1 MAFAHLHVHTE
12 YSLLD
17 GMSNIP
23 ELVQRAKDQGMTA
36 LGITDHGALYG
47 AVGFYSAC
55 LEAGIKPVI
64 GCELYVAPGARTDKR
79 PGDKSPFHLTVLAQ
93 NNTGYRNLIQLVSKA
108 HLEGFY
114 YKPRVDKELLAQHAD
129 GLIVLSG
136 CPSAELS
143 VLLMGGNTKE
153 ADELARWYRDTFPA
167 FYLEIQRHENLEF
180 QDGLNAGLLG
190 MGERLDL
197 PLVATNDLHYVKP
210 TDATLHDV
218 LLCIGTNSNV
228 DDANRFRFSDS
239 SYYLKTPEEMAE
251 LFADLPEA
259 LANTATIADSTD
271 VTLDFSTLH
280 LPQFAT
286 PEGEDAEGY
295 LRRICWAGFESRYP
309 DGGTEPQKQ
318 RLEYELDVIE
328 TTQYPNYFLVV
339 ADIADFARR
348 NEIVFGVRGSAASS
362 LALYCLGVTDI
373 DPLEYN
379 LVFERFLN
387 VERKE
392 MPDIDMDFQDDR
404 RDEAIRYV
412 TEKYG
417 RDHVAQIITFG
428 TLGAKAAIRD
438 SGRAL
443 GMAYA
448 DVDRIARLVPT
459 RVGMTLQTALAESP
473 EMQEAHEGDPALRKL
488 IDTAFGLEGVVRHVS
503 THAAGVVIS
512 SDPLTDH
519 VPLQRPTKG
528 DDQSVAMTQYAMEP
542 VAKLGLLKMD
552 FLGLINYSIL
562 DNARRL
568 VRERH
573 GVDLKLNEIPF
584 DDAKTYELLASGET
598 TAIFQLESPGM
609 RRYVK
614 DLRPSNLG
622 ELAAMVALYRP
633 GPMEHISR
641 YIDSKHGRVPISYP
655 HPALEEILKET
666 YGVIVYQD
674 QVLHILRLF
683 GGYTL
688 GEADIVRKAMGKK
701 IASLMQQERQKF
713 IAGAKERGYGE
724 EIAGEVFDL
733 MEPFAGYAF
742 NKAHSVSYAVIAYWT
757 AYFKANYPVEF
768 MRCVLNA
775 ADGNAERVAAAVTEC
790 IRIGIPV
797 LPPEVSRSEVAFSID
812 TADDGRTGIRFG
824 LASVKNVGPSAV
836 ADLVAERTANGAF
849 ASLEEFARR
858 AGGEAGNRRVL
869 ESLIRAG
876 ALDAFAHRGR
886 LLATLD
892 QLTQVIG
899 REAQLKDSGQSTMF
913 DLFGAS
919 VPTPLA
925 QIELIDAAQPP
936 ERERAQWER
945 ELLGVSLSA
954 RPLDAKH
961 APADA
966 ILSKEQLEAEPDNR
980 KVLLVG
986 QVASV
991 RVQTDKQGRRI
1002 AFVALEIFDGSRV
1015 DVAVWSATYER
1026 TSQIWEEGAAIRMS
1040 GPVRRR
1046 NGELSVHCD
1055 EASVYEI
1062 PAGDEDDAGGAEA
1075 GPALTSLEAAT
1086 PRAQEWP
1093 PQPAAPQAPEPPAPE
1108 ATPPVLSTAPKAPA
1122 PIPAAPAKAP
1132 TPAPAANAATPAVN
1146 GHGPTR
1152 SRRKLLV
1159 NMTETE
1165 RPQEDTHLLRTVME
1179 TLLDYP
1185 GTDGV
1190 DLLIWSEGKRW
1201 RLEMPIVTTGYCDE
1215 LAARLDEILGRDAIT
1230 IEETPVPTGV

>member
-17 GMSNIP
+17 GLSRIP
-23 ELVQRAKDQGMTA
+23 ELVQRAKDLGMSA
-36 LGITDHGALYG
+36 LGMTDHGALYG

-55 LEAGIKPVI
+55 VEAGIKPVI
-64 GCELYVAPGARTDKR
+64 GCELYVASGSRTER
-79 PGDKSPFHLTVLAQ
+79 RVGDKSPSHLTVLAR
-93 NNTGYRNLIQLVSKA
+93 NNTGYKNLIQLVSKA

-143 VLLMGGNTKE
+143 VLLMDGNTE
-153 ADELARWYRDTFPA
+153 AADELARWYRDTFEA
-167 FYLEIQRHENLEF
+167 FYLEIQRHENLDF

-190 MGERLDL
+190 MAERLDL
-197 PLVATNDLHYVKP
+197 PLVATNDLHYVKS
-210 TDATLHDV
+210 TDAALHDV
-218 LLCIGTNSNV
+218 LLCIGTNASVN
-228 DDANRFRFSDS
+228 DENRFRFSDS
-239 SYYLKTPEEMAE
+239 SYYLKTQEEMAE

-259 LANTATIADSTD
+259 LANTAVIADSTD
-271 VTLDFSTLH
+271 VTLDFSSLH
-280 LPQFAT
+280 LPQYPT
-286 PEGEDAEGY
+286 PDGEDAEPY
-295 LRRICWAGFESRYP
+295 LRRLCWAGFEARYP
-309 DGGTEPQKQ
+309 DGGTDAQKQ

-328 TTQYPNYFLVV
+328 TTRYPNYFLVV

-348 NEIVFGVRGSAASS
+348 SEIVFGVRGSAASS
-362 LALYCLGVTDI
+362 LALYCLGVTEI
-373 DPLEYN
+373 DPLEYD

-412 TEKYG
+412 VEKYG

-459 RVGMTLQTALAESP
+459 RVGMTLETAMAESQ
-473 EMQEAHEGDPALRKL
+473 EMQEAHAGDETLRKL
-488 IDTAFGLEGVVRHVS
+488 IDTAFGLEGVVRHAS

-528 DDQSVAMTQYAMEP
+528 DEDGVAMTQYAMEP

-568 VRERH
+568 VRDRH
-573 GVDLKLNEIPF
+573 GVDLKLSEIPF

-598 TAIFQLESPGM
+598 TALFQLESPGM
-609 RRYVK
+609 RRYIK
-614 DLRPSNLG
+614 DLRPESLG

-633 GPMEHISR
+633 GPMEHIST
-641 YIDSKHGRVPISYP
+641 YIDSKHGRVPIRYP
-655 HPALEEILKET
+655 HPALEDILKET
-666 YGVIVYQD
+666 FGVIVYQD
-674 QVLHILRLF
+674 QVLHIMRLF
-683 GGYTL
+683 AGYSL
-688 GEADIVRKAMGKK
+688 GEADVVRKAMGKK
-701 IASLMQQERQKF
+701 IASLMQQEREKF
-713 IAGAKERGYGE
+713 IAGADTQGYGE
-724 EIAGEVFDL
+724 QIAGEIFDL
-733 MEPFAGYAF
+733 IEPFAGYAF
-742 NKAHSVSYAVIAYWT
+742 NKAHSVSYAVVAYWT

-775 ADGNAERVAAAVTEC
+775 AEGNADRVAAAVFEC
-790 IRIGIPV
+790 KRIDIPV
-797 LPPEVSRSEVAFSID
+797 LPPDVSRSEVAFSID
-812 TADDGRTGIRFG
+812 VADDGRTAIRFG
-824 LASVKNVGPSAV
+824 LASVKNVGAAAV
-836 ADLVAERTANGAF
+836 EELVAERTASGAF

-858 AGGEAGNRRVL
+858 AGAEAANRRVL

-876 ALDAFAHRGR
+876 ALDGFAHRGR

-892 QLTQVIG
+892 QLMQVIG
-899 REAQLKDSGQSTMF
+899 REARLKDSGQSTMF
-913 DLFGAS
+913 DMFGDS

-925 QIELIDAAQPP
+925 QIELIDAPEPA
-936 ERERAQWER
+936 ERERALWER
-945 ELLGVSLSA
+945 ELLGVPLSS
-954 RPLDAKH
+954 RPLDPKY
-961 APADA
+961 APAEA
-966 ILSKEQLEAEPDNR
+966 ILSKEQLEAEQENH
-980 KVLLVG
+980 KVMLVG
-986 QVASV
+986 QVSSV
-991 RVQTDKQGRRI
+991 RLQLDKQGRRI
-1002 AFVALEIFDGSRV
+1002 AFVSLEIFDGSRV
-1015 DVAVWSATYER
+1015 DVAVWSSAYER
-1026 TSQIWEEGAAIRMS
+1026 TAELWVEGATVQLR

-1046 NGELSVHCD
+1046 NDEVSVHCD
-1055 EASVYEI
+1055 EASLYEI
-1062 PAGDEDDAGGAEA
+1062 PAGDEGVE
-1075 GPALTSLEAAT
+1075 
-1086 PRAQEWP
+1086 
-1093 PQPAAPQAPEPPAPE
+1093 PAASPAPE
-1108 ATPPVLSTAPKAPA
+1108 LAPRAREWEPEPKAPA
-1122 PIPAAPAKAP
+1122 APEQ
-1132 TPAPAANAATPAVN
+1132 PAPAAVPAPAATLTGNGARVDRAPAAPPRVN
-1146 GHGPTR
+1146 GQGPTPP
-1152 SRRKLLV
+1152 RRKLLV
-1159 NMTETE
+1159 NLTETE

-1179 TLLDYP
+1179 ALLDYP

-1201 RLEMPIVTTGYCDE
+1201 RLEMPIVTTGYCDD
-1215 LAARLDEILGRDAIT
+1215 LAARLEEILGHDAVT
-1230 IEETPVPTGV
+1230 IEETPVPAGA

>member
-17 GMSNIP
+17 GLSGIP
-23 ELVQRAKDQGMTA
+23 ELVQRAKDLGMTA
-36 LGITDHGALYG
+36 LGMTDHGALYG
-47 AVGFYSAC
+47 AVSFYSAC
-55 LEAGIKPVI
+55 IEAGIKPVI
-64 GCELYVAPGARTDKR
+64 GCELYVASGSRTER
-79 PGDKSPFHLTVLAQ
+79 RVGDKSPSHLTVLAQ

-143 VLLMGGNTKE
+143 VLLMDGSTE
-153 ADELARWYRDTFPA
+153 AADELARWYRDTFGA
-167 FYLEIQRHENLEF
+167 FYLEIQRHENLDF

-190 MGERLDL
+190 MAERLDL

-210 TDATLHDV
+210 TDAQLHDV
-218 LLCIGTNSNV
+218 LLCIGTNASV
-228 DDANRFRFSDS
+228 GDANRFRFSDS

-259 LANTATIADSTD
+259 LANTAVIADSTD
-271 VTLDFSTLH
+271 VTLDFSALH
-280 LPQFAT
+280 LPQYPT
-286 PEGEDAEGY
+286 PDGEDAEPY
-295 LRRICWAGFESRYP
+295 LRRLCWAGFDARYP
-309 DGGTEPQKQ
+309 DGGTDAQKQ
-318 RLEYELDVIE
+318 RLEYELDVIN
-328 TTQYPNYFLVV
+328 TTRYPNYFLVV

-348 NEIVFGVRGSAASS
+348 SEIVFGVRGSAASS

-373 DPLEYN
+373 DPLEYD

-412 TEKYG
+412 VEKYG

-459 RVGMTLQTALAESP
+459 RVGMTLEAAMAESQ
-473 EMQEAHEGDPALRKL
+473 EMREAHEGDETLRKL
-488 IDTAFGLEGVVRHVS
+488 IDTAFGLEGVVRHAS

-528 DDQSVAMTQYAMEP
+528 GDDGVAMTQYAMEP

-573 GVDLKLNEIPF
+573 GVDLKLSEIPF
-584 DDAKTYELLASGET
+584 DDKKTYELLASGET

-609 RRYVK
+609 RRYIK
-614 DLRPSNLG
+614 DLRPSSLG

-655 HPALEEILKET
+655 HPALEDILKET
-666 YGVIVYQD
+666 FGVIVYQD
-674 QVLHILRLF
+674 QVLHIMRRF
-683 GGYTL
+683 AGYSL
-688 GEADIVRKAMGKK
+688 GEADVVRKAMGKK
-701 IASLMQQERQKF
+701 IASLMQQEREKF
-713 IAGAKERGYGE
+713 IAGADTQGYGE
-724 EIAGEVFDL
+724 QIAGEIFDL
-733 MEPFAGYAF
+733 IEPFAGYAF
-742 NKAHSVSYAVIAYWT
+742 NKAHSVSYAVVAYWT

-775 ADGNAERVAAAVTEC
+775 AEGNADRVAAAVFEC
-790 IRIGIPV
+790 NRIDIPV
-797 LPPEVSRSEVAFSID
+797 LPPDVSRSEVGFSID
-812 TADDGRTGIRFG
+812 VADDGRTAIRFG
-824 LASVKNVGPSAV
+824 LASVKNVGQAAV
-836 ADLVAERTANGAF
+836 EELVAERTASGAF

-858 AGGEAGNRRVL
+858 AGAEAANRRVL

-876 ALDAFAHRGR
+876 ALDGFAHRGR

-892 QLTQVIG
+892 QLMQVIG
-899 REAQLKDSGQSTMF
+899 REARLKDSGQSTMF
-913 DLFGAS
+913 DMFGDS
-919 VPTPLA
+919 V
-925 QIELIDAAQPP
+925 
-936 ERERAQWER
+936 
-945 ELLGVSLSA
+945 
-954 RPLDAKH
+954 
-961 APADA
+961 
-966 ILSKEQLEAEPDNR
+966 
-980 KVLLVG
+980 
-986 QVASV
+986 
-991 RVQTDKQGRRI
+991 
-1002 AFVALEIFDGSRV
+1002 
-1015 DVAVWSATYER
+1015 
-1026 TSQIWEEGAAIRMS
+1026 
-1040 GPVRRR
+1040 
-1046 NGELSVHCD
+1046 
-1055 EASVYEI
+1055 
-1062 PAGDEDDAGGAEA
+1062 
-1075 GPALTSLEAAT
+1075 
-1086 PRAQEWP
+1086 
-1093 PQPAAPQAPEPPAPE
+1093 
-1108 ATPPVLSTAPKAPA
+1108 
-1122 PIPAAPAKAP
+1122 
-1132 TPAPAANAATPAVN
+1132 
-1146 GHGPTR
+1146 
-1152 SRRKLLV
+1152 
-1159 NMTETE
+1159 
-1165 RPQEDTHLLRTVME
+1165 
-1179 TLLDYP
+1179 
-1185 GTDGV
+1185 
-1190 DLLIWSEGKRW
+1190 
-1201 RLEMPIVTTGYCDE
+1201 
-1215 LAARLDEILGRDAIT
+1215 
-1230 IEETPVPTGV
+1230 